1 MGTYDALYEGQEGG
15 RTGEPTY
22 CDATEHRVSPQSVD
36 RRMVSPSKMFTVKLE
51 LNTYLERNPGA
62 DVFDASQGDGGLS
75 LGGIPPAELA
85 EALVRYLPAT
95 NATRYGNPVGR
106 EDVRTAIFE
115 NYYRF
120 GSDTGLTPDHIVIGD
135 GGRDML
141 QKWYQVVVHETG
153 TIGANLVVSA
163 APWTSYI
170 HGPYVNSMNVLRAP
184 GDAANGFRITAEGI
198 DACIERSK
206 ANGREVAGL
215 VLTSPDNPTGN
226 YTPVADLISLVEHAA
241 ACGVRHVLVDLV
253 YQAVTDPDVGIYD
266 LDAFYRALSPE
277 ARARVCFMDALTKSA
292 GASNL
297 RNAHIVTGSL
307 DYATRFKGMATH
319 TVLPN
324 AVGEAAALEVY
335 GHSDPLQHPWVQKVV
350 GPTAESRKLV
360 RERFAALGYRFI
372 ADQGYYAFVNIWP
385 WLGKRLPEPIT
396 DAAGRQIERVE
407 SVEVLKSYLTT
418 QCGLAVIHGSV
429 FKQPH
434 FIRFSYANAAEYT
447 ARAIG
452 RLNEGLT
459 ALGN

>member
-1 MGTYDALYEGQEGG
+1 MGTYDALYEAQEGG
-15 RTGEPTY
+15 RTAEPTY

-51 LNTYLERNPGA
+51 LNTFLERNPGA
-62 DVFDASQGDGGLS
+62 KVYDASQGDGGLS
-75 LGGIPPAELA
+75 LGGIPPTELA
-85 EALVRYLPAT
+85 EALVRYLPSI

-120 GSDTGLTPDHIVIGD
+120 GSATGLTPDHVVIGD

-141 QKWYQVVVHETG
+141 QKWYQVVAHETG

-170 HGPYVNSMNVLRAP
+170 HGPYVNGMNVLRAP
-184 GDAANGFRITAEGI
+184 GDAANGFRITAGAI
-198 DACIERSK
+198 DACLERSR
-206 ANGREVAGL
+206 ADGREVAGL
-215 VLTSPDNPTGN
+215 ILTSPDNPTGN
-226 YTPVADLISLVEHAA
+226 YTPAEDLVVLVEHAVGA
-241 ACGVRHVLVDLV
+241 GVRHVLVDLV
-253 YQAVTDPDVGIYD
+253 YQAVTDPEVGLYD

-297 RNAHIVTGSL
+297 RNAHMVVGSL
-307 DYATRFKGMATH
+307 DYAVRFKGMATH

-335 GHSDPLQHPWVQKVV
+335 GSPDPMLHPWVRKVIE
-350 GPTAESRKLV
+350 PTAASRRLV
-360 RERFAALGYRFI
+360 RDRFSALGYRFI

-385 WLGKRLPEPIT
+385 WLGKRLPEPLT
-396 DAAGRQIERVE
+396 AADGRRIETVE
-407 SVEVLKSYLTT
+407 TVEVLKSYLTT
-418 QCGLAVIHGSV
+418 QCGVAVIHGSV

-434 FIRFSYANAAEYT
+434 FVRFSYANAGEYT
-447 ARAIG
+447 LRAIQ
-452 RLNEGLT
+452 RFDEGLN